1 MSRTDNTQPIE
12 VIEADP
18 SFLRIPRNS
27 GSHSMIIAGG
37 VNSEGSKTRLTRRQF
52 HHKVRGQVRN
62 ALKQAGLALDFD
74 TIDIPPHRVTRRQLG
89 WRAGLA

>member
-12 VIEADP
+12 VIETDP

-37 VNSEGSKTRLTRRQF
+37 TNSQNGKSKTIRRQL
-52 HHKVRGQVRN
+52 HHKERGHVKGFLRR
-62 ALKQAGLALDFD
+62 ARLLRDVD
-74 TIDIPPHRVTRRQLG
+74 TIDIPPHPVTRRSLN